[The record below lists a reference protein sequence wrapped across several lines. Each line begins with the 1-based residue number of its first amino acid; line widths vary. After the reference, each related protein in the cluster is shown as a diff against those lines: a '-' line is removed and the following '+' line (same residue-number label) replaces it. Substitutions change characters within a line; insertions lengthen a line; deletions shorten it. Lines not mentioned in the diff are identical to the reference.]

1 MTIHYKNFFS
11 LFTQEKE
18 RLDKVIAGRQ
28 DGPPAL
34 SFQTPLTVAAAL
46 LGLGLG
52 SLLLE
57 TSAPKQ
63 KLQDH
68 DMCGITTGGQ
78 VGFILIGD
86 TNNSTYHNNKFN
98 IQF

>member
-1 MTIHYKNFFS
+1 M
-11 LFTQEKE
+11 
-18 RLDKVIAGRQ
+18 LDKVIAGRQ

-86 TNNSTYHNNKFN
+86 TNNSKLNNKFN